1 MSVIVCLRGVLGLEV
16 DVRMVRVALLGVTV
30 LVPVA
35 KPQVLEDTGVLEE
48 VVRHVVML
56 VPVCNGL
63 MAVLVGVVG
72 IVAAGA
78 RLGHLT
84 PRL

>member
-1 MSVIVCLRGVLGLEV
+1 
-16 DVRMVRVALLGVTV
+16 
-30 LVPVA
+30 
-35 KPQVLEDTGVLEE
+35 
-48 VVRHVVML
+48 VVML
-56 VPVCNGL
+56 VPMCRGL